1 MTRDEQKKLLIVQG
15 MMHRLEIAHALDQ
28 LKSHTQPTALFSK
41 LPSLMKLIMASNAV
55 PLISTLLPVVFGK
68 SKLSRVVRRVALMV
82 GAATALTSLFKRWKS
97 SRNQPNN

>member
-55 PLISTLLPVVFGK
+55 PLISTLLPLVFGK

-82 GAATALTSLFKRWKS
+82 GVGTALTTFFKRWKS
-97 SRNQPNN
+97 SRNQPSN

>member
-28 LKSHTQPTALFSK
+28 LKSHAQPTALFSK

-55 PLISTLLPVVFGK
+55 PLISTLLPLVFGK
-68 SKLSRVVRRVALMV
+68 SKASRLTRRVMLMV
-82 GAATALTSLFKRWKS
+82 GVGTALTTFFKRWKS
-97 SRNQPNN
+97 SRNQPSN

>member
-55 PLISTLLPVVFGK
+55 PLISALLPVVFGK
-68 SKLSRVVRRVALMV
+68 SKLSRVVRRVALML
-82 GAATALTSLFKRWKS
+82 GAGAALTSLFRRWKS
-97 SRNQPNN
+97 SSRESSN

>member
-15 MMHRLEIAHALDQ
+15 MMHRLEIAYALDQ

-55 PLISTLLPVVFGK
+55 PLISTLLPLVFGK
-68 SKLSRVVRRVALMV
+68 SKASRLTRRVMLMV
-82 GAATALTSLFKRWKS
+82 GVGTALTTFFKRWKS
-97 SRNQPNN
+97 SRNQPSN

>member
-28 LKSHTQPTALFSK
+28 LKSHTNPTALFSK

-55 PLISTLLPVVFGK
+55 PLISALLPFVFGK
-68 SKLSRVVRRVALMV
+68 SKASRVVRRVVLMV
-82 GAATALTSLFKRWKS
+82 GAGAALTAFIKRWKS
-97 SRNQPNN
+97 SRSESGI

>member
-55 PLISTLLPVVFGK
+55 PLISTLLPLVFGK
-68 SKLSRVVRRVALMV
+68 CKASRLTRRVMLMV
-82 GAATALTSLFKRWKS
+82 GVGTALTTFFKRWKS
-97 SRNQPNN
+97 SRNQPSN

>member
-15 MMHRLEIAHALDQ
+15 MMHRLEIEHALDQ

-55 PLISTLLPVVFGK
+55 PLISTLLPLVFGK
-68 SKLSRVVRRVALMV
+68 SKASRLTRRVMLMV
-82 GAATALTSLFKRWKS
+82 GVGTALTTFFKRWKS
-97 SRNQPNN
+97 SRNQPSN

>member
-15 MMHRLEIAHALDQ
+15 MVHRLEIAYALDQ

-41 LPSLMKLIMASNAV
+41 LPILMKLIMASNVV
-55 PLISTLLPVVFGK
+55 PLVSTLLPLVFGQ
-68 SKLSRVVRRVALMV
+68 SKVSRVVRRVALMV
-82 GAATALTSLFKRWKS
+82 GAGTALTSLFKRWKS

>member
-55 PLISTLLPVVFGK
+55 PLLSTLLPVVFGK

-82 GAATALTSLFKRWKS
+82 GAGAALTTLLKRWKS
-97 SRNQPNN
+97 SRTQSSN

>member
-41 LPSLMKLIMASNAV
+41 LPSLMKLIMASNVV
-55 PLISTLLPVVFGK
+55 PLVSTLLPLVFGQ
-68 SKLSRVVRRVALMV
+68 SKVSRVVRRVVVMV
-82 GAATALTSLFKRWKS
+82 GAGAALTTLFKRWKS
-97 SRNQPNN
+97 SRNQSSN

>member
-55 PLISTLLPVVFGK
+55 PLISTLLPLVFGK
-68 SKLSRVVRRVALMV
+68 SKASRLTRRVMLMV
-82 GAATALTSLFKRWKS
+82 GVGTALTTFFKRWKS
-97 SRNQPNN
+97 SRNQPSN

>member
-28 LKSHTQPTALFSK
+28 LKSHTQPTAFFSK
-41 LPSLMKLIMASNAV
+41 LPGLMKLIMASNAV

-68 SKLSRVVRRVALMV
+68 SRLSRLVRRVALMV
-82 GAATALTSLFKRWKS
+82 GVGAALTTFFKRGKS
-97 SRNQPNN
+97 SRNQSSN

>member
-55 PLISTLLPVVFGK
+55 PLISTLLPLVFGK
-68 SKLSRVVRRVALMV
+68 SKASRLTRRVMLMV
-82 GAATALTSLFKRWKS
+82 GVGTALTTLFKRWKA
-97 SRNQPNN
+97 SRNQPSN

>member
-82 GAATALTSLFKRWKS
+82 GVGTALTTFFKRWKS
-97 SRNQPNN
+97 SRNQPSN

>member
-55 PLISTLLPVVFGK
+55 PLISTLLPLVFGK

-82 GAATALTSLFKRWKS
+82 GVGTALTSLFKRWKS

>member
-55 PLISTLLPVVFGK
+55 PLISTLLPLVFGK

-82 GAATALTSLFKRWKS
+82 GVGTALTSLFKRWKS
-97 SRNQPNN
+97 SRNQPSN

>member
-28 LKSHTQPTALFSK
+28 LKSYTKPTALFSK

-55 PLISTLLPVVFGK
+55 PLISALLPIVLGK
-68 SKLSRVVRRVALMV
+68 SKASRLTRRVMLMI
-82 GAATALTSLFKRWKS
+82 GAGAALTSLIKRWKS
-97 SRNQPNN
+97 TRSESSN